1 VAQTQHSAKA
11 APRLGRAVRLLVL
24 GATIAFQAWLLLPE
38 LSRPVHPLNDD
49 AFHIATALRVREAL
63 RTQPATA
70 LDPWFSYW
78 SLGYPVLHAY
88 QPLSPLATAALGLFA
103 SEAGFLALFQAL
115 KLLLLLAFPLCL
127 YLGARWLEMDE
138 PAALGAAA
146 LAPLLATN
154 GLYGLDYGSYLWR
167 GTGLYSQ
174 LWAMDLLPLAV
185 GRSWAALR
193 GRAGPF
199 GAAALLAA
207 TFLAHAIYG
216 YVAVLSFAL
225 AAVLLLRPEGWRP
238 VLRRAAPA
246 LALAGAMVA
255 FFVVPMLLDAAAINH
270 SRWEPAW
277 KWDSFGL
284 GWVLA
289 QLARGELFDHQAG
302 IAWPVVPGIALHRLP
317 VLTVLLAAGLVLAWR
332 SAASGARDAAS
343 GASGAASGERFALW
357 AFLLWL
363 ALFGGRPTWG
373 AALYLLGISRDVPL
387 HRLIGGVHL
396 FGLLLA
402 GLALGRGTAR
412 LALGRRAA
420 AGQEPGRRA
429 AHAERGRRIS
439 RPEGRRRARLWA
451 APAAALLLLLPAA
464 AERFEYVHQG
474 RVWLDASEARVA
486 AAAADLASLRRR
498 LAALEAE
505 QPGRI
510 YPGLAARWG
519 DKLRI
524 GDVRVFDLLSL
535 WRMDAVAFLFH
546 AMSLPS
552 DVMVEFDENRP
563 AAYDAFDVRYVVMDS
578 AQRPPPFLLPLDRFG
593 RLQLYTGPSSG
604 RLGIGALGFVF
615 AGRRED
621 VYGISSAWFKS
632 GLPAARVYG
641 AIALRPDPRPGLPLL
656 HRWDPL
662 PPVASLPAAPAGA
675 VRGLRRQ
682 GDDWSAE
689 VELAAPALVVLK
701 ETFHPSWE
709 VEVDGRR
716 VPALQ
721 VTPGFLAAEVAGGT
735 HRVAFRYRPSRL
747 KLGLF
752 VLAVLATLAT
762 TVPAAWLAASRRRS
776 PAGPA
781 GAGPEGAG

>member
-1 VAQTQHSAKA
+1 M
-11 APRLGRAVRLLVL
+11 L

-49 AFHIATALRVREAL
+49 AFHIAAALRVREAL
-63 RTQPATA
+63 RTAPATA

-103 SEAGFLALFQAL
+103 SETGFVTLFQAL
-115 KLLLLLAFPLCL
+115 ELLLLLAFPLCV
-127 YLGARWLEMDE
+127 YLGARWLEIDE

-146 LAPLLATN
+146 VAPLLATN

-174 LWAMDLLPLAV
+174 LWAMDLLPLAL

-199 GAAALLAA
+199 GAAVLLAA
-207 TFLAHAIYG
+207 AFLAHSIYG
-216 YVAVLSFAL
+216 YVAVLSFVL
-225 AAVLLLRPEGWRP
+225 AAALLLRPEGWRT
-238 VLRRAAPA
+238 VLRRAVPA

-255 FFVVPMLLDAAAINH
+255 FFVVPMLLDASAINH

-277 KWDSFGL
+277 KWDSFGH
-284 GWVLA
+284 GWVLS
-289 QLARGELFDHQAG
+289 QLVSGELFDHQAG
-302 IAWPVVPGIALHRLP
+302 PAWPVVRGVEIHRLP

-332 SAASGARDAAS
+332 ESARRPARDLAR
-343 GASGAASGERFALW
+343 GKRFVFW
-357 AFLLWL
+357 AFFLWL
-363 ALFGGRPTWG
+363 ALYCGRPTWG
-373 AALYLLGISRDVPL
+373 PALYLVGILRDVPL
-387 HRLIGGVHL
+387 HRLIGAVHL
-396 FGLLLA
+396 FGILLA
-402 GLALGRGTAR
+402 GLALGRGMAR
-412 LALGRRAA
+412 LILGRRAA
-420 AGQEPGRRA
+420 AGPEPGRRA
-429 AHAERGRRIS
+429 ARAERRRQTS
-439 RPEGRRRARLWA
+439 RPDGRRRARLWA
-451 APAAALLLLLPAA
+451 APTAAALLLLPAA
-464 AERFEYVHQG
+464 AERYEFVRQG
-474 RVWLDASEARVA
+474 RIWLGASEARLA
-486 AAAADLASLRRR
+486 AAAPDLGALRRR

-510 YPGLAARWG
+510 YPGLAAGWG

-535 WRMDAVAFLFH
+535 WQMDAVAFLFH

-578 AQRPPPFLLPLDRFG
+578 ARRPPPFLLPLDRFG
-593 RLQLYTGPSSG
+593 RLQLYAAPSSG
-604 RLGIGALGFVF
+604 RLAVGALGFVF
-615 AGRRED
+615 AGRRDD
-621 VYGISSAWFKS
+621 VYGISSAWLKS
-632 GLPAARVYG
+632 ALPEARIYG
-641 AIALRPDPRPGLPLL
+641 VIASRPESRPGLPLL
-656 HRWDPL
+656 RRWDPL
-662 PPVASLPAAPAGA
+662 PAAGSLPAAPAGA
-675 VRGLRRQ
+675 VRELRRQ

-701 ETFHPSWE
+701 ETFHPSWQ
-709 VEVDGRR
+709 VEVDGHR

-721 VTPGFLAAEVAGGT
+721 VTPGFLAAEVAGGS
-735 HRVAFRYRPSRL
+735 HRIAFRYRPSRL
-747 KLGLF
+747 KLALF
-752 VLAVLATLAT
+752 FLAILALAVPP
-762 TVPAAWLAASRRRS
+762 VWLAVSRRRPRA

-781 GAGPEGAG
+781 GAGPEGERGRRRREGAPA

>member
-1 VAQTQHSAKA
+1 VAQTQHSAQA
-11 APRLGRAVRLLVL
+11 APRPGRAARLLVL

-63 RTQPATA
+63 RTAPATA

-88 QPLSPLATAALGLFA
+88 QPLSPLATAAVGLFA
-103 SEAGFLALFQAL
+103 SKDGFVALFQAIE
-115 KLLLLLAFPLCL
+115 LLLLLAFPLCV
-127 YLGARWLEMDE
+127 YVGARWLELDE

-146 LAPLLATN
+146 VAPLLATN

-167 GTGLYSQ
+167 GIGLYSQ

-193 GRAGPF
+193 GRAGPL

-225 AAVLLLRPEGWRP
+225 AAGLLLRPEGWRP
-238 VLRRAAPA
+238 VVRRAAPA
-246 LALAGAMVA
+246 LALAGALVA
-255 FFVVPMLLDAAAINH
+255 FFAVPMLLDASAINH

-277 KWDSFGL
+277 KWDSYGH
-284 GWVLA
+284 GWVLS
-289 QLARGELFDHQAG
+289 QLVSGELFDHQAG
-302 IAWPVVPGIALHRLP
+302 PAWSVVRGFQLHRLP
-317 VLTVLLAAGLVLAWR
+317 VLTVLLAAGLALAWR
-332 SAASGARDAAS
+332 AAAR
-343 GASGAASGERFALW
+343 GAARGERFVFW
-357 AFLLWL
+357 AFLLWV
-363 ALFGGRPTWG
+363 ALYCGRPTWG
-373 AALYLLGISRDVPL
+373 PALYLVGISRDVPL
-387 HRLIGGVHL
+387 HRLIGAVHL
-396 FGLLLA
+396 FGVLLA

-420 AGQEPGRRA
+420 AVPEPGRRPA
-429 AHAERGRRIS
+429 RAERRRRVS
-439 RPEGRRRARLWA
+439 RPDGRRRARLWA

-464 AERFEYVHQG
+464 AERYEFVRQG
-474 RVWLDASEARVA
+474 RIWLGASEARLA
-486 AAAADLASLRRR
+486 AAAADLAALRRR

-510 YPGLAARWG
+510 YPGLAAGWG

-535 WRMDAVAFLFH
+535 WQMDAVAFLFH

-578 AQRPPPFLLPLDRFG
+578 ARTPPPFLLPLDRFG
-593 RLQLYTGPSSG
+593 RLSLYAGPSSG
-604 RLGIGALGFVF
+604 RVAIGALGFVF
-615 AGRRED
+615 AGRRDD
-621 VYGISSAWFKS
+621 VYGISSAWLKS
-632 GLPAARVYG
+632 ALPEARIYG
-641 AIALRPDPRPGLPLL
+641 AIAFRPEPRPGLPLL
-656 HRWDPL
+656 RRWDPL
-662 PPVASLPAAPAGA
+662 PPAGSLPAAPAGA
-675 VRGLRRQ
+675 VRGVRRE
-682 GDDWSAE
+682 GDDWSAD

-701 ETFHPSWE
+701 ETFHPSWQ

-716 VPALQ
+716 VPTLQ
-721 VTPGFLAAEVAGGT
+721 VTPGFLAAEVAGGS

-747 KLGLF
+747 KLALF
-752 VLAVLATLAT
+752 LLAVVALAAT
-762 TVPAAWLAASRRRS
+762 PAWLAASRRLGA

-781 GAGPEGAG
+781 GAGPEGSQGR

>member
-1 VAQTQHSAKA
+1 VAQIPHSAKA
-11 APRLGRAVRLLVL
+11 APRPGRAARLLVL

-63 RTQPATA
+63 RTAPATA

-88 QPLSPLATAALGLFA
+88 QPLSPLATAALGLLA
-103 SEAGFLALFQAL
+103 SDSGFVVLFQAL
-115 KLLLLLAFPLCL
+115 ELLLLLAFPLCV

-146 LAPLLATN
+146 VSPLLATN

-174 LWAMDLLPLAV
+174 LWAMDLLPLAA

-193 GRAGPF
+193 GRAGPL

-216 YVAVLSFAL
+216 YVAVLGFVL
-225 AAVLLLRPEGWRP
+225 AAGLLLRPEGWRTI
-238 VLRRAAPA
+238 LRRAAPA

-277 KWDSFGL
+277 KWDSFGH
-284 GWVLA
+284 GWVLS
-289 QLARGELFDHQAG
+289 QLVSGEIFDHQAG
-302 IAWPVVPGIALHRLP
+302 PAWSVVRGFQLHRLP

-332 SAASGARDAAS
+332 STAIGAR
-343 GASGAASGERFALW
+343 GAPRGERYVFW
-357 AFLLWL
+357 AFLLWV
-363 ALFGGRPTWG
+363 ALYCGRPTWG
-373 AALYLLGISRDVPL
+373 PALYLVGISRDVPL

-396 FGLLLA
+396 FGILLA

-420 AGQEPGRRA
+420 AATVEPARRDV
-429 AHAERGRRIS
+429 HAQRGRRIS
-439 RPEGRRRARLWA
+439 RPDGRRRARLWA
-451 APAAALLLLLPAA
+451 APATAALLLLPAA
-464 AERFEYVHQG
+464 AERYEFVRQG
-474 RVWLDASEARVA
+474 RIWLGASEARLA
-486 AAAADLASLRRR
+486 AAAADLAALRRR

-510 YPGLAARWG
+510 YPGLAAGWG

-535 WRMDAVAFLFH
+535 WQMDAVAFLFH

-563 AAYDAFDVRYVVMDS
+563 AAYDAFDVRYVVMDV
-578 AQRPPPFLLPLDRFG
+578 ARRPPPFLLPLDRFG
-593 RLQLYTGPSSG
+593 RLQLYSGPSSG
-604 RLGIGALGFVF
+604 RLAIGALGFVF
-615 AGRRED
+615 SGRRDD
-621 VYGISSAWFKS
+621 VYGISSAWLKS
-632 GLPAARVYG
+632 ALPEARIYG
-641 AIALRPDPRPGLPLL
+641 AIALRREPRPRPGLPLL

-662 PPVASLPAAPAGA
+662 PPASSLPAAPAGA
-675 VRGLRRQ
+675 VRKLRRQ

-701 ETFHPSWE
+701 ETFHPSWQ

-721 VTPGFLAAEVAGGT
+721 VTPGFLAAEVAGGS

-747 KLGLF
+747 KLALF
-752 VLAVLATLAT
+752 VLAVLALAA
-762 TVPAAWLAASRRRS
+762 PPAWLAAARRRRS

-781 GAGPEGAG
+781 SAGPEGAG